1 MHGRHRS
8 WSVPGI
14 AGSMA
19 PPWQTWQR
27 QVNAL
32 VDVRL
37 RYDRHGHPSA
47 DRPMESRLLVSSVRR
62 RRLAATAL
70 AATAILTLTACGDA
84 RGFNSQTSQQY
95 QAGVGAN
102 HHGKI
107 EVLNALFVA
116 NDDTSATLSA
126 GIVNNSG
133 SDQSL
138 SAVTVTSMSG
148 DEVPVRS
155 TRIPLPQYGLTTL
168 GGEADAT
175 GIRVPDGARAGY
187 YLKVT
192 LSFTDAAPITIEA
205 PVVARTEIYDTVP
218 G

>member
-1 MHGRHRS
+1 
-8 WSVPGI
+8 
-14 AGSMA
+14 
-19 PPWQTWQR
+19 
-27 QVNAL
+27 
-32 VDVRL
+32 
-37 RYDRHGHPSA
+37 
-47 DRPMESRLLVSSVRR
+47 MESRLLVSSVRR

-70 AATAILTLTACGDA
+70 AATAILTLTACADA
-84 RGFNSQTSQQY
+84 RGFNSQTGQQY

-102 HHGKI
+102 HHGTI

-148 DEVPVRS
+148 DAVPVRS
-155 TRIPLPQYGLTTL
+155 TRILLPLPQYGLTTL
-168 GGEADAT
+168 GGETDAT
-175 GIRVPDGARAGY
+175 GIRVPVGAREGY

-205 PVVARTEIYDTVP
+205 PVVTRTEIYDTVP